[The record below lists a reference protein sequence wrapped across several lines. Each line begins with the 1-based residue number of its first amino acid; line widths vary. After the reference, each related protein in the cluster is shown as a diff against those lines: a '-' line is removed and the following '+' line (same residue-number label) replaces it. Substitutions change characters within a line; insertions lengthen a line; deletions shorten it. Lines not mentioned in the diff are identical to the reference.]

1 MTRTKLSFRPRLRHL
16 AYFAIAIVGLAAAM
30 EGASWLMLRG
40 TVNDTPEVW
49 METASVT
56 RLERTDSEILHPY
69 YGHTPNSHRSDLNIL
84 PPPQRQPGTVII
96 AMLGGSVAQAVAP
109 MLRNAVFQHYLSE
122 GSGTVPIFLDLTNDG
137 YHQPQQAMII
147 TNLLVNGGEFD
158 VIVNLD
164 GHEEIVA
171 PVFNDSVGV
180 YPFFP
185 RRWSNMVVTSD
196 RQLLLGRRQMLLDER
211 DEILNVGW
219 VESLYGSPTLRL
231 LRRSRLDEIAEQIHE
246 HEREWI
252 AGSTGHDLAK
262 HGPRVHYEPEELQE
276 ASVGI
281 WRRSSWLLWAMADMG
296 GTRYTHFLQPR
307 YTGWET
313 PSGDE
318 VVAPVDQAGLTA
330 ESYSESYAMLVE
342 AGQALAAEG
351 INFVDLS
358 ELWAAGEE
366 PLYEDTCCRL
376 TEHGVRSL
384 VQPLLQQVV
393 EDADGLG
400 EKGAKGS
407 TNGLVPIGRDRFDVY
422 RAGNYVV
429 YVKEPCL
436 PSDTEEPFFLTV
448 TPISSDLVTS
458 NQQPEADD
466 LFWSFDQYGTRF
478 AAQCVA
484 TVPLGYW
491 LNASARTGQ
500 LAAADAPAWEIEFAV
515 SRT

>member
-16 AYFAIAIVGLAAAM
+16 AYFAIGIVGLAAAI
-30 EGASWLMLRG
+30 EGVSWLMLRG
-40 TVNDTPEVW
+40 TANDTPEAW
-49 METASVT
+49 LETASVS

-109 MLRNAVFQHYLSE
+109 RLRNAVFQHYLSE

-252 AGSTGHDLAK
+252 AGSAGHDLAK

-276 ASVGI
+276 ASVGV
-281 WRRSSWLLWAMADMG
+281 WRRSSWLLWAMADMSG
-296 GTRYTHFLQPR
+296 ARYTHFLQPR
-307 YTGWET
+307 YAGWET

-318 VVAPVDQAGLTA
+318 LVAPIDQTGLTA
-330 ESYSESYAMLVE
+330 ETYSESYAMLVE

-351 INFVDLS
+351 VNFVDLS
-358 ELWAAGEE
+358 ELSAAGEE

-376 TEHGVRSL
+376 TERGVRSL
-384 VQPLLQQVV
+384 MQPLLQQVV
-393 EDADGLG
+393 EDATGSGVESSVDGL
-400 EKGAKGS
+400 
-407 TNGLVPIGRDRFDVY
+407 TPIGHGRFDVY
-422 RAGNYVV
+422 HAGNYVV
-429 YVKEPCL
+429 YAKESCR
-436 PSDTEEPFFLTV
+436 PSDTVEPFFLTV
-448 TPISSDLVTS
+448 TPVPTDLAAS
-458 NQQPEADD
+458 NQQSDVDE
-466 LFWSFDQYGTRF
+466 LSWSFDQYGTRF
-478 AAQCVA
+478 ADQCVA
-484 TVPLGYW
+484 TVPLGDW
-491 LNASARTGQ
+491 FDASVRTGQ
-500 LAAADAPAWEIEFAV
+500 FADDGTPAWEVDFAV
-515 SRT
+515 ART